1 MGQHQGQG
9 VAGLGVDLERG
20 VYFLRRGVHRVV
32 SHSLGSRGRRRDA
45 EAAKVGCQGSK
56 QANTDML
63 LGHARRAHECVHTG
77 PWCCRCSWRVA
88 WDTGEGQSMRD
99 ARQHDSVTT
108 PLHGGSAP
116 GHCFAGG
123 FTFLF
128 FLRIGKRI
136 VKKFRPLRNA
146 NHEAQTLTTARPPH
160 PTTARGAGCPFIRLV
175 RMYADRVK
183 RRLRTVCSIHLSG
196 ESIWSLPFHTSL
208 SI

>member
-1 MGQHQGQG
+1 M
-9 VAGLGVDLERG
+9 D
-20 VYFLRRGVHRVV
+20 
-32 SHSLGSRGRRRDA
+32 
-45 EAAKVGCQGSK
+45 
-56 QANTDML
+56 
-63 LGHARRAHECVHTG
+63 HARAGGMRPREREANGGPSRAHKMPRSKASTLTSPSQGLAWAVHIG
-77 PWCCRCSWRVA
+77 RVGWRGDGKHA
-88 WDTGEGQSMRD
+88 ND

-116 GHCFAGG
+116 GHGFAGG